1 MVPLRVPFSAI
12 LKDFNDYTYKSCEL
26 EPPEM
31 PVKSDI
37 VFYNNSSYGGFSCI
51 LGLVR
56 AVWLKLK
63 CQRRMIKSQELV
75 IKKPASLCF
84 LSFVEEKRQRDW
96 RAADP
101 V

>member
-1 MVPLRVPFSAI
+1 MII
-12 LKDFNDYTYKSCEL
+12 LTSPANWSLQKCQLSQISGFH
-26 EPPEM
+26 
-31 PVKSDI
+31 
-37 VFYNNSSYGGFSCI
+37 NNSSYGGFSCI

-63 CQRRMIKSQELV
+63 CQRRMIKSQEVV
-75 IKKPASLCF
+75 IKKPTSLCF

-96 RAADP
+96 RVADP